1 MKKKRDE
8 AIKDIICAN
17 VSMQRAHISCK
28 EATSMT
34 AASEAIINTGVIYEK
49 QKIVVLILN
58 TPNAFV
64 QTDIEL
70 GGDKIIMKIR
80 EQLVNTLLEIFP
92 GVYDK
97 YVQYKKRQNI
107 FYIRIL
113 KALYVMFV
121 YSIFYYKK
129 FRNYI
134 KVIGFEVNPYNI
146 CVANHTKCGK
156 KQTVN
161 WNVDDLESSHVD
173 PKLNDEFQ

>member
-1 MKKKRDE
+1 MNKKRDE

-28 EATSMT
+28 EAKSMT

-80 EQLVNTLLEIFP
+80 EQLVNTLLEIFSRS
-92 GVYDK
+92 V
-97 YVQYKKRQNI
+97 
-107 FYIRIL
+107 
-113 KALYVMFV
+113 
-121 YSIFYYKK
+121 
-129 FRNYI
+129 
-134 KVIGFEVNPYNI
+134 
-146 CVANHTKCGK
+146 
-156 KQTVN
+156 
-161 WNVDDLESSHVD
+161 
-173 PKLNDEFQ
+173 

>member
-1 MKKKRDE
+1 
-8 AIKDIICAN
+8 
-17 VSMQRAHISCK
+17 
-28 EATSMT
+28 MT

-97 YVQYKKRQNI
+97 YVQYKKRQKI

-129 FRNYI
+129 F
-134 KVIGFEVNPYNI
+134 
-146 CVANHTKCGK
+146 K
-156 KQTVN
+156 K
-161 WNVDDLESSHVD
+161 
-173 PKLNDEFQ
+173 